1 MTYDAPI
8 VVTDKS
14 IREVL
19 NSVSDSYEEII
30 KESSYL
36 FYGFDD
42 VTNTYEN
49 NQNIYEEQI
58 DPLFAENVI
67 NEKANQKFLETI
79 TEEVPLYHKA
89 PDLEIDL
96 SGDIA
101 SRTRDTAILNV
112 PVPLQNEF
120 WTRWLNNAWGDVYN
134 NLLLYSYNAL
144 RYPFL
149 NENQYLNAYKLPE
162 IAAEG
167 FKRVPGSTYLP
178 NSAISFRYTDSQND
192 EDLKV
197 DYLQGCQDYLEEIVQ
212 SKINSAYAL
221 LDYKP
226 NQSLLLT
233 DWINSMYE
241 SSILE
246 YDDVDRETLVF
257 KLQDIRYELIKRK
270 FAGSSTLYKLALT
283 SIARTGSLISTDKA
297 GWDSA
302 HTFYDT
308 RLVGF
313 PYLPGILTYQSDID
327 TKMDP
332 FRFYKSLG
340 TVPDGIAL
348 PLYYSSAD
356 NYDSDKFYSQ
366 ESYRYSHLR
375 ESSNV
380 IDGDNP
386 YSIISVSQNVEKYNT
401 LDFTYYASAE
411 SQQKYVLT
419 LDNNDHYQ
427 EYDPTNT
434 TGILKLDTRTV
445 LASTTYQSSIALNI
459 AANKL
464 LFHENTLQQADR
476 RNYNFLTVPTA
487 GNNSVSLMD
496 LPWIDYVRAS
506 SAQKSRIQDATVVGT
521 QISRLVD
528 LPAQQVAEHYF
539 FTVSYNKVD
548 NREESKSYKEMYGED
563 VPTGY
568 AYLWYCTLKYDVAT
582 FKISEIQKSL
592 LTKITLSTGRP
603 LNSTNPLAES
613 LSQHSIG
620 VIPLTYEGLS
630 QSEIADLR
638 LQINED
644 NTLTD
649 TLSTSRWGSA
659 FFYFSSYDL
668 ANRAFVNKVLSA
680 KIDTSSSRVPSEIDP
695 TEDVLKE
702 ATDYL
707 STLPYPDTRNIFFVV
722 KKQRSASEVYYEWS
736 DPVKVL
742 PYETAF
748 KSATKD
754 NEPLFNPDWYDLV
767 YFLNPSL
774 NYDINTATI
783 LRSKKSLISAAE
795 ATEGDRSNGLCNLA
809 RERNNDLYC
818 NDTGVKEKENGYYL
832 NRISTTFVT
841 NSEGEAEYLYRDA
854 IPGTKGYYRPVRV
867 FGDNRYFA
875 HEKSKA
881 ETQPYLPENET
892 AVFTD
897 ELSHYCISSQ
907 PVDPK
912 TYDPADP
919 ESSPAPNHLLLSN
932 SFDISEASFPESATL
947 LMSFSAGPGNEE
959 EQEHLVLSND
969 SISIHYRSSKT
980 GSSIVATSGKQ
991 IVTIPADSSPLYRT
1005 LTAVSITDSD
1015 TRNNIR
1021 LALVKDKNRSYIRVG
1036 NVVRDI
1042 SFEFIG
1048 ALHIFSRYDAVKNV
1062 QSEDFF
1068 GNLYDLRIY
1077 QRALSDDELD
1087 FTFYGS
1093 LRELYSY
1100 SPSSYKMAYWTT
1112 RDLGIVNQ
1120 VLPVTDN
1127 QPFNIKE
1134 IRAFS
1139 RSVWDSI
1146 MLDTCP
1152 VQERETELGG
1162 DFYNEKYAEPVD
1174 DRVYSGVRLA
1184 EGTEIFNNLS
1194 GNDLKLDDGDSVQIS
1209 YHNNTY
1215 SVSKELGGSISLATT
1230 MLRPSEYRDAA
1241 FHSELNL
1248 QASPT
1253 STGYDLSTTSLEP
1266 IKFPVADLEK
1276 STVDYSADLT
1286 PVFEKGETGSFTSFL
1301 SRGSNVEVV
1310 YDKSSGKAALTLQ
1323 NEALNGASTNNV
1335 LLSFTIPDQT
1345 GTENSTLYLDRL
1357 VLRGALLNSA
1367 LTAFLNANNYYNEV
1381 RIPVAVLDGSRP
1393 MYVNKWDAIRT
1404 LKEGTYYFTCKYPLQ
1419 ILPFSDYD
1427 LGRSSDNYATLY
1439 ASARFKIEVKGTP
1452 RTYHEEDYRIE
1463 GYPSKYDVT
1472 KLSKTVADGST
1483 LYDPEDNRT
1492 FPHRDMQISLYV
1504 MDCVG
1509 AAGRVSPKGEE
1520 LYAFTWKKIASNV
1533 KDESLG
1539 DGILLDKETVRDSLY
1554 LDSSVEI
1561 PLFFSRNYLLP
1572 FFIAKYNKATSEVD
1586 SLSADD
1592 DLIDP
1597 IVVKKSVLEIDKEHL
1612 TVDSEE
1618 DLDKLVLIGGNSY
1631 KLLFD
1636 YTGRLTELSFT
1647 DKIFGNKDSLNDQS
1661 KEKQNFARLSNLLE
1675 RSTILTGDYL
1685 YSGTCKWYST
1695 TDPNILGKNSGYDT
1709 SSGEF
1714 INTAASTSSIHYY
1727 GDPYSRSSAS
1737 NYLLSRNPDYRSA
1750 INNMAYFPYR
1760 VHTPDTVPQVLL
1772 GTYYSNI
1779 WGIRGTLY
1787 FHNISSVRFDELGAL
1802 NTLWENCKNRV
1813 FAAIDSLTNNPLG
1826 LFARV
1831 YDFGLPV
1838 RDAVSGLTKKKTI
1851 INEEYGLY
1859 GYRAADRTL
1868 KLRNDRITIQRRGVY
1883 TNNFFVKSDFADV
1896 TAWSSS
1902 IYGSYVTDDGHGS
1915 GAKDVMEYAVPSG
1928 ETMTLR
1934 YLTGD
1939 AGIANTVETSI
1950 CVKGL
1955 TGTAEVRFVR
1965 KGVVTH
1971 TSQMTYSNLE
1981 NGWRLYEVETPADAV
1996 GEFDSAEFAFRNTS
2010 TSTVNIRLTK
2020 AVLRRSSVVS
2030 HKLGLSEVFYNP
2042 GLSTERAITLLSSH
2056 NMVVFKYKYNQVLV
2070 PIDFPAKILTVER
2083 LTSAA
2088 PNNAASRFIMNYML
2102 CDETLANIATGKLI
2116 ELIKPWVRR
2125 ILISDDSCTFAA
2137 YERSID
2143 TSSRTVRK
2151 NLVTRAPDI
2160 VYTDKDTVIEFS
2172 NEEIA
2177 LTNLHMNKRLGALVS
2192 YGMELKLYDKR
2203 PLAVAS
2209 ETFSGIAGAFDSAA
2223 VMNKNT
2229 SIQCVTNMQY
2239 IGDLIKETGEI
2250 VKDKVLFEIEYPPII
2265 YDETTSHLT
2274 TYFFI
2279 LRKDLM
2285 RKG

>member
-1 MTYDAPI
+1 MVYDAPI
-8 VVTDKS
+8 TVTDKP
-14 IREVL
+14 IRDVL
-19 NSVSDSYEEII
+19 NSLSDSYEEII

-42 VTNTYEN
+42 VTNTYESSN
-49 NQNIYEEQI
+49 NVYKEQV
-58 DPLFAENVI
+58 DPLFAENVV

-79 TEEVPLYHKA
+79 TEEVPLYHKS

-96 SGDIA
+96 SGDVI
-101 SRTRDTAILNV
+101 SHTRDTSILNV

-120 WTRWLNNAWGDVYN
+120 WNRWFSNAWGDVYN

-167 FKRVPGSTYLP
+167 FKRVPSSTYLP
-178 NSAISFRYTDSQND
+178 DSAISFRYTANQND

-197 DYLQGCQDYLEEIVQ
+197 DYLQGCQDYLEEIVE
-212 SKINSAYAL
+212 SKLNSAYAL

-226 NQSLLLT
+226 DQSLLLT
-233 DWINSMYE
+233 DWITSMYE

-246 YDDVDRETLVF
+246 YDDIDRETIVY
-257 KLQDIRYELIKRK
+257 KLQDIQYELLKRK
-270 FAGSSTLYKLALT
+270 FAGSSTLHKLALS
-283 SIARTGSLISTDKA
+283 SIARTGSLVSIDKA
-297 GWDSA
+297 GWDAA
-302 HTFYDT
+302 HVFYDT

-313 PYLPGILTYQSDID
+313 PYLPGILTYQTDIN

-332 FRFYKSLG
+332 FRFYKTLG

-386 YSIISVSQNVEKYNT
+386 YSVISVSQNVEKYNT
-401 LDFTYYASAE
+401 LDFTYYPSAE

-419 LDNNDHYQ
+419 LDNNDHYK

-434 TGILKLDTRTV
+434 TGILKLDTRTI
-445 LASTTYQSSIALNI
+445 LTSTTYQSNIALNI

-464 LFHENTLQQADR
+464 LFHENTFQEIDR
-476 RNYNFLTVPTA
+476 RNYNFLTIPTA

-506 SAQKSRIQDATVVGT
+506 SAQKSRIQDTTVVGT
-521 QISRLVD
+521 QVSRLVD

-548 NREESKSYKEMYGED
+548 SYAESKPYKEMYGDER
-563 VPTGY
+563 PTGY
-568 AYLWYCTLKYDVAT
+568 AYLWYCTLKYDVSN
-582 FKISEIQKSL
+582 FRVSEIQKSL
-592 LTKITLSTGRP
+592 LTKITLSTDRP
-603 LNSTNPLAES
+603 LVSTNPLAEE
-613 LSQHSIG
+613 LEQHSIG
-620 VIPLTYEGLS
+620 VIPLTYEGLT
-630 QSEIADLR
+630 QSEIIDLK

-649 TLSTSRWGSA
+649 TLSSSKWGSA
-659 FFYFSSYDL
+659 FFYFSPYDL

-695 TEDVLKE
+695 TEDVLKKV
-702 ATDYL
+702 TNYL
-707 STLPYPDTRNIFFVV
+707 STLPYSDTRNVFFAV
-722 KKQRSASEVYYEWS
+722 KKQRSVSETYYEWS
-736 DPVKVL
+736 DPIKVL
-742 PYETAF
+742 PYEVALKSTTA
-748 KSATKD
+748 AVR
-754 NEPLFNPDWYDLV
+754 PLFNPDWYDLV

-783 LRSKKSLISAAE
+783 LRSKKSLIGAAE
-795 ATEGDRSNGLCNLA
+795 ATEGDESHGLCNLA
-809 RERNNDLYC
+809 RERNNDIYC
-818 NDTGVKEKENGYYL
+818 NDTGVKENEHGYYL
-832 NRISTTFVT
+832 NRVSTTFVT
-841 NSEGEAEYLYRDA
+841 NSEGGIGYLYRDA
-854 IPGTKGYYRPVRV
+854 IPETKGYYRTIRV

-875 HEKSKA
+875 HEKSKEDA
-881 ETQPYLPENET
+881 HPYLSENET

-897 ELSHYCISSQ
+897 ELGHYCISSQ

-912 TYDPADP
+912 TYDLTDP

-932 SFDISEASFPESATL
+932 SFDISKAVFPEAATL
-947 LMSFSAGPGNEE
+947 LMNFSAGTNEE
-959 EQEHLVLSND
+959 GEHLILSND
-969 SISIHYRSSKT
+969 SISVYYHST
-980 GSSIVATSGKQ
+980 ETMNTIVAKSGEKT
-991 IVTIPADSSPLYRT
+991 VTIPVDSLPLYHI
-1005 LTAVSITDSD
+1005 LTATNSIDSD
-1015 TRNNIR
+1015 TRSNIR
-1021 LALVKDKNRSYIRVG
+1021 LALVKSNSKSYIRV
-1036 NVVRDI
+1036 NDATRDI
-1042 SFEFIG
+1042 PFEFTG
-1048 ALHIFSRYDAVKNV
+1048 ALHIFSRYDAAENR

-1077 QRALSDDELD
+1077 QRALSEDELD

-1120 VLPVTDN
+1120 IIPATDM

-1134 IRAFS
+1134 IRVFS

-1152 VQERETELGG
+1152 VQERETIVGE
-1162 DFYNEKYAEPVD
+1162 DFYNEHFAKPID
-1174 DRVYSGVRLA
+1174 DRAYSGIKFA

-1194 GNDLKLDDGDSVQIS
+1194 GNDLKLDDGDTLQIS
-1209 YHNNTY
+1209 YHNNLY
-1215 SVSKELGGSISLATT
+1215 SVSKELGGSVSLATT

-1253 STGYDLSTTSLEP
+1253 STGYDLSTTPLEP

-1286 PVFEKGETGSFTSFL
+1286 PVFEKSESGNFTAYL

-1310 YDKSSGKAALTLQ
+1310 YDKFSNKAALTLQ
-1323 NEALNGASTNNV
+1323 NEALSGAATNNV

-1345 GTENSTLYLDRL
+1345 EAETSMLYLDRL

-1381 RIPVAVLDGSRP
+1381 RVPVAVLNGSRP

-1427 LGRSSDNYATLY
+1427 LGRYSDNYATLY

-1452 RTYHEEDYRIE
+1452 RAYDEEAYKIK
-1463 GYPSKYDVT
+1463 GYPSGYDVT
-1472 KLSKTVADGST
+1472 RLSRTVTDGST

-1504 MDCVG
+1504 MDCGGV
-1509 AAGRVSPKGEE
+1509 AGNVSLEGEE
-1520 LYAFTWKKIASNV
+1520 LYDFSWRKIASNV
-1533 KDESLG
+1533 EG
-1539 DGILLDKETVRDSLY
+1539 GGILLDKETVRGSLY

-1572 FFIAKYNKATSEVD
+1572 FFIAKYNKASSEVD

-1597 IVVKKSVLEIDKEHL
+1597 IIVKKSVLEIDKEHL

-1618 DLDKLVLIGGNSY
+1618 DLDNLVLIGGNSY

-1647 DKIFGNKDSLNDQS
+1647 DKIFDNNEPLDDQS

-1675 RSTILTGDYL
+1675 RSTILTGDYI
-1685 YSGTCKWYST
+1685 YSGTCKWYNT

-1709 SSGEF
+1709 ADGKF
-1714 INTAASTSSIHYY
+1714 IDTAESTSRVHYY

-1737 NYLLSRNPDYRSA
+1737 NYLLSKNSDYRSA
-1750 INNMAYFPYR
+1750 INNLAYFPYR
-1760 VHTPDTVPQVLL
+1760 IHTPENIPQVLL
-1772 GTYYSNI
+1772 GTYYSTI
-1779 WGIRGTLY
+1779 WGIRSTRFL
-1787 FHNISSVRFDELGAL
+1787 FHRISSVSFDELRAVQ
-1802 NTLWENCKNRV
+1802 TLWENCKNRV
-1813 FAAIDSLTNNPLG
+1813 FAAIDSLANNPLG
-1826 LFARV
+1826 FFVHL
-1831 YDFGLPV
+1831 YNFGLPV
-1838 RDAVSGLTKKKTI
+1838 KDTGSFTRKKTV

-1868 KLRNDRITIQRRGVY
+1868 KLRNDRISIQRRGVY

-1902 IYGSYVTDDGHGS
+1902 IYGRYVADDGHGS
-1915 GAKDVMEYAVPSG
+1915 GAKDVMEYAIPSS

-1939 AGIANTVETSI
+1939 AGITNTVETSI

-1955 TGTAEVRFVR
+1955 VGTAEVRFIR
-1965 KGVVTH
+1965 KGMVTH
-1971 TSQMTYSNLE
+1971 TSQMTCSDLE
-1981 NGWRLYEVETPADAV
+1981 NGWRLYEVETPADNA
-1996 GEFDSAEFAFRNTS
+1996 GEFDSAEFAFKNTS
-2010 TSTVNIRLTK
+2010 TSSINLRLTK

-2042 GLSTERAITLLSSH
+2042 GLSTERAITLLSGH
-2056 NMVVFKYKYNQVLV
+2056 NMVVFKYKHNQVMV
-2070 PIDFPAKILTVER
+2070 PVDFPAKILTVGR
-2083 LTSAA
+2083 LVSAT
-2088 PNNAASRFIMNYML
+2088 PNNTSSKFIMNYML
-2102 CDETLANIATGKLI
+2102 KDEALANIPTGTLI

-2125 ILISDDSCTFAA
+2125 ILITDDSCTFAA

-2151 NLVTRAPDI
+2151 SLITKAPDI
-2160 VYTDKDTVIEFS
+2160 IYTDANTVIDFT
-2172 NEEIA
+2172 NKRIA
-2177 LTNLHMNKRLGALVS
+2177 VTNLHMNKQLGSLVS
-2192 YGMELKLYDKR
+2192 YGMDLKLHDER
-2203 PLAVAS
+2203 PLAAVL
-2209 ETFSGIAGAFDSAA
+2209 ETFSGIAGAFNSTA
-2223 VMNKNT
+2223 VMNKTT

-2239 IGDLIKETGEI
+2239 IGDLIKENGEI
-2250 VKDKVLFEIEYPPII
+2250 IKDKVLFELEYPPII

-2279 LRKDLM
+2279 LRKDLI